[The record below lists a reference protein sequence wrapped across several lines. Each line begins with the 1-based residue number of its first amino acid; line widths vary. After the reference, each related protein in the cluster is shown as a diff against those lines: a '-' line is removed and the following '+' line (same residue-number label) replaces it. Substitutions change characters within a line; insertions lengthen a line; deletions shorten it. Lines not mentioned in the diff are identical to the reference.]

1 MWYLDMVK
9 YQQVAGLAK
18 TTVDFQL
25 LFILMEKQYIKN
37 MFLIRYKFRVDSLL
51 FDAFEK
57 FDDSA
62 AEYETY
68 KEEEKWY
75 LKNCQKNWQI

>member
-1 MWYLDMVK
+1 
-9 YQQVAGLAK
+9 
-18 TTVDFQL
+18 
-25 LFILMEKQYIKN
+25 MEKQYIKN

-68 KEEEKWY
+68 KEEEK
-75 LKNCQKNWQI
+75 